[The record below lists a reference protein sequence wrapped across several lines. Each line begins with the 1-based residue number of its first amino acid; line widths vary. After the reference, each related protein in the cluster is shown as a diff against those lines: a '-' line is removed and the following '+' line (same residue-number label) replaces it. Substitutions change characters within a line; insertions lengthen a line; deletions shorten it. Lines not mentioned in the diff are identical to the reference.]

1 MLTEES
7 AKKRRLAHEGIFV
20 HVFARNCD
28 VRRITRP
35 EADAFLDKYHSI
47 GSTGGRYR
55 YGLFIAR
62 KDKSGL
68 PEGTLVA
75 VATFSSARKWAK
87 GDREI
92 RSCEWIRY
100 ASLPDVRAIGGM
112 GKMLQA
118 FIDEVHPDDVMSYA
132 DTEWTDGDVYRRLGF
147 REESRKKIEGRSDC
161 IKFRLKLTDYA

>member
-35 EADAFLDKYHSI
+35 EADAFLDRYHSI

-62 KDKSGL
+62 KDKSGF
-68 PEGTLVA
+68 PKGP
-75 VATFSSARKWAK
+75 SS
-87 GDREI
+87 
-92 RSCEWIRY
+92 
-100 ASLPDVRAIGGM
+100 
-112 GKMLQA
+112 Q
-118 FIDEVHPDDVMSYA
+118 
-132 DTEWTDGDVYRRLGF
+132 
-147 REESRKKIEGRSDC
+147 
-161 IKFRLKLTDYA
+161 